1 MSLSST
7 HTATAQL
14 APTRLLRAVWQRRF
28 WRQLLALLLPLMGMG
43 GLAGVAFSALPS
55 ALVWSGLVLALLL
68 LVGYAWQ
75 LSRPNLPLLA
85 RQLDRQYPSLEDS
98 TGLLLRPATE
108 LQFLEHLQQ
117 QRTSEVLR
125 QLLAEPGPLLPVSWR
140 APLWL
145 TAGLLTVAAGTWAI
159 SHRSAT
165 TIPTAA
171 TAPLHF
177 PAVAEKGKPL
187 VARIISTSITVA
199 PPAYTRQPG
208 FTAAQPSFRCPAG
221 SRVRWLIRVN
231 EPKQPAP
238 QLEIGRRHMGFRP
251 VAGQRGTYAVELVVS
266 QSMLYR
272 VRYAG
277 QVSDDYAIEALPD
290 RAPTVQVQTPKPY
303 TLIEF
308 GTRPQVPVR
317 VAVHDDYGLARARLV
332 ATVAQGQ
339 GEGVKFREV
348 VQDLTS
354 QLPGQPTRA
363 TLSHVLR
370 LPALGLTYGD
380 EVYFYVQLWDTHQQ
394 MSRSDSYL
402 VQWEDTTI
410 DDSNMDVSLGVTT
423 VPAYFRSQR
432 QIIIDTEKL
441 LTEKAALT
449 TDQFVARGNE
459 IGHDQKILRLRY
471 GKFMGEEFSESIGE
485 NAGAGAE
492 PEADHDEHA
501 GEEPGHDEHQHAPPS
516 GAASAAANTAETAA
530 LMEAYVHSHDDAETA
545 DFLEP
550 AVKAKLSIV
559 LSQMWE
565 AELRLRTGRPREALP
580 FEYKALRL
588 LKQVQQQTRLYVKK
602 SGFEAPPLPEA
613 TLRLTG
619 DLAGAATVPRRSQ
632 QSAPPAQPA
641 VRAAL
646 RVVSELQTGRPVRPT
661 DAAALEAGGQALAL
675 AAQRQPGT
683 YLAALRH
690 LRQLTTELRA
700 GQRRCTTCLAG
711 VEHAFTR
718 LLPAPYTAPTR
729 PAGTTRLTQRYLQE
743 LR

>member
-1 MSLSST
+1 MSASLT
-7 HTATAQL
+7 RTATAQL
-14 APTRLLRAVWQRRF
+14 APTGLLRAGWQRRF
-28 WRQLLALLLPLMGMG
+28 RRQLLTLLPPLIGIG
-43 GLAGVAFSALPS
+43 VLAGVAFSALPS
-55 ALVWSGLVLALLL
+55 PLAWSGLVLALLL
-68 LVGYAWQ
+68 LVGYVWL

-85 RQLDRQYPSLEDS
+85 RQLDRQYPALEDS
-98 TGLLLRPATE
+98 TGLLLRPASE

-145 TAGLLTVAAGTWAI
+145 TAGLLTVAAGTWAL

-165 TIPTAA
+165 PIPTAD

-187 VARIISTSITVA
+187 VARITSTSITVA

-208 FTAAQPSFRCPAG
+208 FTTAQPSFRCPAG
-221 SRVRWLIRVN
+221 SRVRWLVRVN
-231 EPKQPAP
+231 ELNQPAP
-238 QLEIGRRHMGFRP
+238 QLEIGRRHMAFRP
-251 VAGQRGTYAVELVVS
+251 VAGRQGTYAVELVVS

-277 QVSDDYAIEALPD
+277 QVSDDYAIEAVSD
-290 RAPTVQVQTPKPY
+290 RAPVLQVQTPKPY

-317 VAVHDDYGLARARLV
+317 VAVHDDYGLTRARLV

-402 VQWEDTTI
+402 VQWEDTTV
-410 DDSNMDVSLGVTT
+410 DDSNLDVSLGVTT

-485 NAGAGAE
+485 TASAE
-492 PEADHDEHA
+492 PEAGYDEHV

-613 TLRLTG
+613 TLRLSG
-619 DLAGAATVPRRSQ
+619 DLAGAATVSRRSQ
-632 QSAPPAQPA
+632 QTAPPAQPA

-646 RVVSELQTGRPVRPT
+646 RVISELQTGRAVRPT
-661 DAAALEAGGQALAL
+661 DAATLEAGGQALAQ

-683 YLAALRH
+683 YLAALRQ
-690 LRQLTTELRA
+690 LRQLGTELRNR
-700 GQRRCTTCLAG
+700 QVRCTSCLAG
-711 VEHAFTR
+711 VEQAFTR
-718 LLPAPYTAPTR
+718 LLPAPPTAPAR
-729 PAGTTRLTQRYLQE
+729 PVGTTRLTQRYLQE